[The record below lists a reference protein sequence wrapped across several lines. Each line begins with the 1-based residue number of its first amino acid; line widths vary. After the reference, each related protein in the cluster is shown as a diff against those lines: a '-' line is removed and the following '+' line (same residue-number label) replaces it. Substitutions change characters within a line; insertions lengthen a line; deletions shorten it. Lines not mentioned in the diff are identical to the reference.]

1 MDNKIIV
8 FKSDDFGTIR
18 AIEIEGEP
26 WFVGKDVAEVLGYK
40 NTKDALLTHIDDDDK
55 RILQRSEIATI
66 ENNIPK
72 SVLNVNFVNGDVPNR
87 GLSIINE
94 SGLYSLIMSSKLPGA
109 KEFKHWVTSEVL
121 PSIRKHGAYMTEVT
135 IDNIIANPDFGIML
149 LTQLKEERMKSK
161 ALEEEN
167 KSNRPKVEY
176 FDSLVDRKLL
186 TGFRE
191 TAKEL
196 HVGQK
201 EFMDFLLD
209 NGYIYRQAPK
219 NKPMPYQKYVDEGLF
234 ELKDCKS
241 YSSEWAGTRVYIT
254 VKGKETFRLLLESM
268 K

>member
-1 MDNKIIV
+1 METEMII

-18 AIEIEGEP
+18 VVEIDGEP
-26 WFVGKDVAEVLGYK
+26 WFVGKDVAEVLGYTDLNHSILDHVEEEDRINSK
-40 NTKDALLTHIDDDDK
+40 THGQNDPEFG
-55 RILQRSEIATI
+55 QRGTW
-66 ENNIPK
+66 
-72 SVLNVNFVNGDVPNR
+72 L
-87 GLSIINE
+87 INE
-94 SGLYSLIMSSKLPGA
+94 SGLYSLILSSKLPGA

-121 PSIRKHGAYMTEVT
+121 PSIRRHGAYMTEIT

-149 LTQLKEERMKSK
+149 LMQLKEERLK
-161 ALEEEN
+161 AKKLEEEN
-167 KSNRPKVEY
+167 KANRPKVEY

-196 HVGQK
+196 HIGQK

-219 NKPMPYQKYVDEGLF
+219 NKPIPYQKYVDEDLF

-241 YSSEWAGTRVYIT
+241 YSSDWAGTRVYIT
-254 VKGKETFRLLLESM
+254 VKGKETFRLLLESSR
-268 K
+268 